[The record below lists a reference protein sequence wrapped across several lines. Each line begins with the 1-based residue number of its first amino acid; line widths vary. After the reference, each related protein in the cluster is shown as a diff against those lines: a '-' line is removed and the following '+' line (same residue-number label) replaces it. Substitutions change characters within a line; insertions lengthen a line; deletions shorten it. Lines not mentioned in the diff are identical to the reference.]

1 MQRHLLEFGRSIL
14 LQATPKTCPF
24 SGRPYVE
31 DMKIQGVK
39 ILLMGIGKAP
49 SIGARRDNCH
59 LSSVKTKFPSGEVLY
74 VLATEI

>member
-31 DMKIQGVK
+31 DVKIQGVK

-49 SIGARRDNCH
+49 SIGARGQLKAD
-59 LSSVKTKFPSGEVLY
+59 LS
-74 VLATEI
+74 